1 MMSKDI
7 DFPQYRKLSNEKV
20 FYKILSDRK
29 FIEIQRM
36 GSKAFLYEFD
46 VIKYPE
52 ILKIQ
57 DMLSL
62 EESYLQS
69 NKLEF
74 ETLIDT
80 YSL

>member
-29 FIEIQRM
+29 FIEIQLM

-46 VIKYPE
+46 AIQYPE

-62 EESYLQS
+62 EEAYLTS

-74 ETLIDT
+74 ETLIEN

>member
-29 FIEIQRM
+29 FIEIQLM

-46 VIKYPE
+46 AIQYPE

-62 EESYLQS
+62 EESYLTS

-74 ETLIDT
+74 ETLIEN